1 MRIQTSEHYISNR
14 AWLRDVVGEKDLILR
29 GVSALEYL
37 QLFVGYAGEET
48 VEVYSLQRGAYENID
63 YRVVDSFKTIETVRY
78 GNVLCASANQTF
90 NDMLAEYETADELA
104 LTEALSKYYH
114 ANGETFDGLR
124 IKPENAE
131 RFKIVREW
139 AIRYFS
145 GG

>member
-63 YRVVDSFKTIETVRY
+63 YRVVDSFKRLRRYAMEMFCVRPQIRHSTICWLSMR
-78 GNVLCASANQTF
+78 L
-90 NDMLAEYETADELA
+90 
-104 LTEALSKYYH
+104 LTSLH
-114 ANGETFDGLR
+114 
-124 IKPENAE
+124 
-131 RFKIVREW
+131 
-139 AIRYFS
+139 
-145 GG
+145 

>member
-1 MRIQTSEHYISNR
+1 M
-14 AWLRDVVGEKDLILR
+14 
-29 GVSALEYL
+29 
-37 QLFVGYAGEET
+37 
-48 VEVYSLQRGAYENID
+48 
-63 YRVVDSFKTIETVRY
+63 
-78 GNVLCASANQTF
+78 CASANQTF

-139 AIRYFS
+139 AIQL
-145 GG
+145 